1 MRHQEF
7 RSKTWRSDA
16 AETAAAPM
24 NTDPT
29 TPDEKVAALAE
40 RGRRAAPGFG
50 VPDLAPGDAVAD
62 RVSSPA
68 CALADRSGDGAP
80 RFPSDDQ
87 ADPER
92 SATASTSANYS
103 VGYCRPPVGRPFRPG
118 HSGNPRGRPKG
129 GRNLTSVIGAAV
141 GKIIAVEAS
150 GRRRRITKLEA
161 AVEELANRAAKG
173 EARATQLLLAL
184 VQTHEAKP
192 DRPDADRIGEADAL
206 AMAELARRL
215 RADAQ

>member
-1 MRHQEF
+1 
-7 RSKTWRSDA
+7 
-16 AETAAAPM
+16 M
-24 NTDPT
+24 NTDPA

-62 RVSSPA
+62 RG
-68 CALADRSGDGAP
+68 GDGAP
-80 RFPSDDQ
+80 RLPSDDQ
-87 ADPER
+87 ADPGR
-92 SATASTSANYS
+92 PATASTSANYS
-103 VGYCRPPVGRPFRPG
+103 VGYCRPPVGKPFRPG

-129 GRNLTSVIGAAV
+129 ARNLTSVIGAAV

-215 RADAQ
+215 RADPQ

>member
-7 RSKTWRSDA
+7 CSKKWRSDA
-16 AETAAAPM
+16 AETAAALM
-24 NTDPT
+24 NTDPA
-29 TPDEKVAALAE
+29 TPDAKVAALAE
-40 RGRRAAPGFG
+40 RDRRAAPGFG

-68 CALADRSGDGAP
+68 CALADRGGDGAP

-92 SATASTSANYS
+92 SAIGSTSANYS
-103 VGYCRPPVGRPFRPG
+103 VGYCRPPVGKPFRPG

-129 GRNLTSVIGAAV
+129 ARNLTSVIGAAV

-215 RADAQ
+215 RADPQ

>member
-1 MRHQEF
+1 
-7 RSKTWRSDA
+7 
-16 AETAAAPM
+16 
-24 NTDPT
+24 
-29 TPDEKVAALAE
+29 
-40 RGRRAAPGFG
+40 
-50 VPDLAPGDAVAD
+50 
-62 RVSSPA
+62 
-68 CALADRSGDGAP
+68 
-80 RFPSDDQ
+80 
-87 ADPER
+87 
-92 SATASTSANYS
+92 
-103 VGYCRPPVGRPFRPG
+103 
-118 HSGNPRGRPKG
+118 
-129 GRNLTSVIGAAV
+129 
-141 GKIIAVEAS
+141 VEAS

>member
-1 MRHQEF
+1 
-7 RSKTWRSDA
+7 
-16 AETAAAPM
+16 M
-24 NTDPT
+24 NTDPA

-40 RGRRAAPGFG
+40 RAAPGFG

-62 RVSSPA
+62 RGE
-68 CALADRSGDGAP
+68 DRAP

-87 ADPER
+87 ADPGR

-103 VGYCRPPVGRPFRPG
+103 VGYCRPPVGKPFRPG

-129 GRNLTSVIGAAV
+129 ARNLTSVIGAAV

-192 DRPDADRIGEADAL
+192 DRPDADRIGQADAL
-206 AMAELARRL
+206 AMAELVRRL

>member
-1 MRHQEF
+1 
-7 RSKTWRSDA
+7 
-16 AETAAAPM
+16 M
-24 NTDPT
+24 NTDPE

-68 CALADRSGDGAP
+68 CALADRGGHGAP

-129 GRNLTSVIGAAV
+129 ARNLSSVIGAAV
-141 GKIIAVEAS
+141 GKIIAVKAS

-161 AVEELANRAAKG
+161 TVEELADRAAEG
-173 EARATQLLLAL
+173 DARATQLLLAL

-215 RADAQ
+215 RADPQ

>member
-7 RSKTWRSDA
+7 CSKKWRSDT
-16 AETAAAPM
+16 AETAAALM
-24 NTDPT
+24 NTDPA
-29 TPDEKVAALAE
+29 TPDEIVAALAE
-40 RGRRAAPGFG
+40 RAAPGFG

-141 GKIIAVEAS
+141 GKIIAVKAS
-150 GRRRRITKLEA
+150 GRRRRRRITKLEA
-161 AVEELANRAAKG
+161 AVEQLANRAAKG

-192 DRPDADRIGEADAL
+192 DRPDADGIGEADAL

>member
-1 MRHQEF
+1 
-7 RSKTWRSDA
+7 
-16 AETAAAPM
+16 M
-24 NTDPT
+24 NTDPE

-40 RGRRAAPGFG
+40 SGRRAAPGFG

-68 CALADRSGDGAP
+68 CALADRGGDGAP
-80 RFPSDDQ
+80 HFPSDDQ

-103 VGYCRPPVGRPFRPG
+103 VGYCRPPVGKPFRPG

-129 GRNLTSVIGAAV
+129 ARNLTSVIGAAV

-192 DRPDADRIGEADAL
+192 DRPDADGIGEADAL

-215 RADAQ
+215 RADPQ

>member
-1 MRHQEF
+1 
-7 RSKTWRSDA
+7 
-16 AETAAAPM
+16 M
-24 NTDPT
+24 NTDPE

-68 CALADRSGDGAP
+68 CALADRGGDGAP

-129 GRNLTSVIGAAV
+129 SRNLSSVIGAAV
-141 GKIIAVEAS
+141 GKIIAVKAS

-161 AVEELANRAAKG
+161 TVEELADRAAEG
-173 EARATQLLLAL
+173 DARATQLLLAL

>member
-1 MRHQEF
+1 
-7 RSKTWRSDA
+7 
-16 AETAAAPM
+16 M
-24 NTDPT
+24 NTDPA

-40 RGRRAAPGFG
+40 RGGDGAPGFD
-50 VPDLAPGDAVAD
+50 VSDLAPGVAVAD
-62 RVSSPA
+62 RISSPA
-68 CALADRSGDGAP
+68 CALADRGGDGAP

-129 GRNLTSVIGAAV
+129 ARNLTSVIGAAV

-192 DRPDADRIGEADAL
+192 DRPDADGIGEADAL

-215 RADAQ
+215 RADPQ

>member
-1 MRHQEF
+1 
-7 RSKTWRSDA
+7 
-16 AETAAAPM
+16 M
-24 NTDPT
+24 NTDPA
-29 TPDEKVAALAE
+29 TPDAKVAALAE
-40 RGRRAAPGFG
+40 RDRRAAPGFG

-62 RVSSPA
+62 RG
-68 CALADRSGDGAP
+68 GDGAP
-80 RFPSDDQ
+80 RLPSDDQ
-87 ADPER
+87 ADPGR

-103 VGYCRPPVGRPFRPG
+103 VGYCRPPAGKPFGPG

-129 GRNLTSVIGAAV
+129 ARNLTSVIGAAV

-215 RADAQ
+215 RADPQ